1 MTRRTLLLV
10 AALALMP
17 VLVVFL
23 PSTTAQT
30 PANRLAPRLSAQEF
44 STLMTELSEA
54 DGFFRSDN
62 LVSNELFMQ
71 RVIPDLT
78 RVVKPG
84 GVYLGVGPEQNFTYI
99 AAVKPAMAFIIDVRR
114 GNLQLHLMYKA
125 LFELSSDRA
134 DFVSR
139 LFSLK
144 RPPRLDRSSSVQDI
158 FTAYKDPGLKSLELY
173 KQNLSAIKRLF
184 ARKNGLGLSPEDLT
198 AIEGIYQAFYSR
210 GLEIH
215 YEVTP
220 GSAGSFPTYADLM
233 VATDGASVPRSYLA
247 TEEHFALIKDLHSR
261 NLIVPVVGNFGGPKT
276 IRAVGKYIRA
286 RNAVV
291 SAFYVS
297 NVEQYLLRA
306 DVIDAFCASAAS
318 LPLDESSTFIRSE
331 RGGLPSRGG
340 GGSPRGGFG
349 GNFNSKVRDM
359 IGDLKSWYFASY
371 FSKNALRFSRKL
383 LRLRSSPSVS
393 FLNAS

>member
-1 MTRRTLLLV
+1 MTRRALLLV
-10 AALALMP
+10 AALALTP
-17 VLVVFL
+17 ALLVLL
-23 PSTTAQT
+23 PSPAAQT
-30 PANRLAPRLSAQEF
+30 SASRLPPRLSGQEF
-44 STLMTELSEA
+44 LSLITELSEA

-84 GVYLGVGPEQNFTYI
+84 GVYLGVGPEQNFTYM

-144 RPPRLDRSSSVQDI
+144 RPAGLDRSSPVQDI
-158 FTAYKDPGLKSLELY
+158 FAAYADPRLRSPELY
-173 KQNLSAIKRLF
+173 KQNVGAIKRFF
-184 ARKNGLGLSPEDLT
+184 ARKNGLELSQEDL
-198 AIEGIYQAFYSR
+198 AGVEGIYQEFYAK
-210 GLEIH
+210 GLDIH

-220 GSAGSFPTYADLM
+220 GSAGSFPTYRELM

-247 TEEHFALIKDLHSR
+247 TDENFTLIKELHGR
-261 NLIVPVVGNFGGPKT
+261 NLVVPVVGNFGGSKA

-286 RNAVV
+286 RNSVV
-291 SAFYVS
+291 AAFYVS
-297 NVEQYLLRA
+297 NVEQYLMR
-306 DVIDAFCASAAS
+306 DDTIDQFCASAAS
-318 LPLDESSTFIRSE
+318 LPLDASSTFIRSE

-340 GGSPRGGFG
+340 ERTPRGGFG

-359 IGDLKSWYFASY
+359 IGDLKSCM
-371 FSKNALRFSRKL
+371 R
-383 LRLRSSPSVS
+383 
-393 FLNAS
+393 